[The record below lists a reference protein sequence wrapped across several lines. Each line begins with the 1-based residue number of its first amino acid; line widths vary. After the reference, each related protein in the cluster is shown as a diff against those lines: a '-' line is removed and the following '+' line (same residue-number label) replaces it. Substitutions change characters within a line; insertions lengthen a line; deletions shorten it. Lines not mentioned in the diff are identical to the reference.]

1 MSSDQAT
8 DRIVYTDPFK
18 ENVQGRLKARFR
30 IDSDGMPMYD
40 PHDEDRRLRIYTI
53 DVFLATPRTK
63 EIRGVEYYMDDDSY
77 VDPEGY
83 SDDADNEFREEIT
96 SYGDVDIVVTVEMSN
111 HKKYEQRAW
120 LSNMLENGHADDM
133 TLPIRAALQRIKVN

>member
-1 MSSDQAT
+1 MKSDQAT
-8 DRIVYTDPFK
+8 DRIAYTEPFK
-18 ENVQGRLKARFR
+18 ESVEGRLKARFR
-30 IDSDGMPMYD
+30 VDSDGTPMYES
-40 PHDEDRRLRIYTI
+40 HDEDPRLRVYTI

-63 EIRGVEYYMDDDSY
+63 EIKGVKYYMDDDSY

-83 SDDADNEFREEIT
+83 SDDASNEFREEIT
-96 SYGDVDIVVTVEMSN
+96 SYGDVEIVVTVEMSN

-133 TLPIRAALQRIKVN
+133 TPAIRAAIQRIKVN